1 LLGQFRGSSQGLD
14 LTGPLPAG
22 AGPLDL
28 GELRS
33 VRHWFLDIDGTVYLS
48 GNPLPG
54 ALEFVAAL
62 KSAGIGHTF
71 LTNNS
76 SRASTEYA
84 LKLSRLGF
92 PADPRNVFTS
102 GQAAAAFLTR
112 EHPGA
117 AVYLLGTPSLAA
129 ELSAAGVSVAEDQPD
144 MVVLGFDPQL
154 SFERL
159 TRACTLVRS
168 GVPYVA
174 THPDVNCPVAGGYL
188 PDAGAVMALIE
199 ASTGRRPDQI
209 VGKPNRTFIAEAA
222 SLLGIDLRECAMVG
236 DRLETDV
243 AMALDVGIP
252 GVLVLTGAT
261 GADDQRLRQSPWR
274 ERVHVLAGLGA
285 LHRGLGLPSN

>member
-1 LLGQFRGSSQGLD
+1 

-28 GELRS
+28 AVLRS

-54 ALEFVAAL
+54 ALEFVGAL
-62 KSAGIGHTF
+62 RGAGIGYTF

-84 LKLSRLGF
+84 VKLSRLGF

-102 GQAAAAFLTR
+102 GQATSGFLAR
-112 EHPGA
+112 EHPEA
-117 AVYLLGTPSLAA
+117 AVYLLGTPALAA
-129 ELSAAGVSVAEDQPD
+129 ELSAAGVSVVEDQPD

-159 TRACTLVRS
+159 TRACTLVRA
-168 GVPYVA
+168 GVPFVA

-199 ASTGRRPDQI
+199 ASTGRRPDDI
-209 VGKPNRTFIAEAA
+209 VGKPNPTFVKEAA
-222 SLLGIDLRECAMVG
+222 SMLEIDLGECGMIG

-261 GADDQRLRQSPWR
+261 AADDQRLRQSPWLD
-274 ERVHVLAGLGA
+274 RVHVSAGLGA
-285 LHRGLGLPSN
+285 FHRTLGLALS